1 MTLHYITSKVKQ
13 YALQWTYYVN
23 IHYEWVTTG
32 DSDIRVSFAQREGC
46 WCMVGKDFRSAP
58 QDKPTMNL
66 DLSAESCEDA
76 FSRKV
81 LREFGRTLGYIY
93 GQSAHIPRNQEAVHG
108 QNEDN
113 CESQDEVNSN
123 ASFDLSSIVLY
134 PMPVSLTDG
143 VTSHGCNHPWLV
155 CDNSLISKS
164 YPRDSNLAVGGYLTN
179 YCGRKKNSAI
189 LSFRSTSSVPQ
200 VMLGLNTLDIGNS
213 SDYNL
218 SINSYVDNMSV
229 NKFTIHLDASGD
241 SKLYNAGVSWLKLS
255 ANNPNLQCGMFN
267 TTDFG
272 ATRESGNVYAR
283 IEFAHHFLKQPIV
296 FAGLTGF
303 GNIDNGKI
311 ELSTSNID
319 CHGFDIH
326 NKSKGITK
334 LWSTKATWIA
344 FPSDRSDIFT
354 GELRGEDI
362 RGWHGSL
369 YLASSFYRTPIIFTA
384 LTKFDFQRKRT
395 CSIMVKTR
403 ATKTGLN
410 WEIATWADTKLHLVP
425 AAYLLID
432 M

>member
-1 MTLHYITSKVKQ
+1 LYCITIKVKQ

-23 IHYEWVTTG
+23 IHYQWVTTG

-46 WCMVGKDFRSAP
+46 WSMVGKDCRSVP
-58 QDKPTMNL
+58 QEKPTMNL
-66 DLSAESCEDA
+66 DLSDESCEDA

-81 LREFGRTLGYIY
+81 LREFGRTLGYIH
-93 GQSAHIPRNQEAVHG
+93 GQSAHIPRNREAVPGH
-108 QNEDN
+108 NEDN
-113 CESQDEVNSN
+113 CESQDGVNSN
-123 ASFDLSSIVLY
+123 ASFDLSSIMLY
-134 PMPVSLTDG
+134 PMPASRTDG
-143 VTSHGCNHPWLV
+143 IALHGCNHSWSV
-155 CDNSLISKS
+155 SDNSFISKS

-179 YCGRKKNSAI
+179 YYGSEENSAI

-213 SDYNL
+213 SDHNL

-229 NKFTIHLDASGD
+229 DKFTIHLDARGD
-241 SKLYNAGVSWLKLS
+241 CKLYNAGVSWLKLS
-255 ANNPNLQCGMFN
+255 AKNPNLQCGMFN

-272 ATRESGNVYAR
+272 ARKESGNVYAR
-283 IEFAHHFLKQPIV
+283 IEFAHHFLRQPIV
-296 FAGLTGF
+296 FAGLSGF
-303 GNIDNGKI
+303 DNIDNGKI
-311 ELSTSNID
+311 ELLTSNID

-326 NKSKGITK
+326 IKSKGNTN
-334 LWSTKATWIA
+334 LWSAQAAWIA

-369 YLASSFYRTPIIFTA
+369 YLTSSFNRTPAIFTA
-384 LTKFDFQRKRT
+384 LTKFDFEPKRT
-395 CSIMVKTR
+395 CRIRVKTR
-403 ATKTGLN
+403 ATKIGLN
-410 WEIATWADTKLHLVP
+410 WEIAAWADTKLHQVR